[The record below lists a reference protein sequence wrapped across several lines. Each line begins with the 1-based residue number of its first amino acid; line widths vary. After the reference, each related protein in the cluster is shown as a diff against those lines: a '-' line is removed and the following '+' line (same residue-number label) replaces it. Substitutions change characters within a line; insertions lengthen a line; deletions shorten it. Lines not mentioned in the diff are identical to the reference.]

1 MTVLVVVL
9 DYGGSKYME
18 IKLKSNFGDLI
29 LIIVMYM
36 FNIAQANDANDIEI
50 NFVNSETLIV
60 NVKKSPTNE
69 KLIPIDIPNKKILT
83 YINNNLIEV
92 NKDSTPN
99 TQNSLYSSEKSL
111 VLEPREYIEIT
122 GSDNRTKLFDGTII
136 IKFNEMPELTSFAAT
151 HNLLFVT
158 DLSKISRGV
167 FKVSNLYELED
178 KIRNLKLDKNI
189 LSIDLDTI
197 DPSIKNQ

>member
-1 MTVLVVVL
+1 
-9 DYGGSKYME
+9 ME
-18 IKLKSNFGDLI
+18 IKLKSNFRDLI

-36 FNIAQANDANDIEI
+36 FNIAQANDANEIEI
-50 NFVNSETLIV
+50 NFVNTETLIV

-92 NKDSTPN
+92 NKDSTAN
-99 TQNSLYSSEKSL
+99 AQNSLYSSEKSL
-111 VLEPREYIEIT
+111 VLEPREYIEIK

-136 IKFNEMPELTSFAAT
+136 IKFNEMPDLTSFAAT
-151 HNLLFVT
+151 NNLLFVT

-178 KIRNLKLDKNI
+178 KIRDLKSDKNI
-189 LSIDLDTI
+189 LNIDLDTI